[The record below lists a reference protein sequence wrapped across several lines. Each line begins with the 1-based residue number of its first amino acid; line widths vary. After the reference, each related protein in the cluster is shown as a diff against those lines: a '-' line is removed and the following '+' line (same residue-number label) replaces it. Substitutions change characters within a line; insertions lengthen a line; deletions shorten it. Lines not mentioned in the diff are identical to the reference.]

1 MAHTLPYDLT
11 ILAGTQAGKPLPAK
25 RWASATAPTLVMVGS
40 KSEAF
45 FHNGARALT
54 GLLPNAQYRALD
66 DRDHSAV
73 LMASKAIADVV
84 EEFFLNRK

>member
-1 MAHTLPYDLT
+1 
-11 ILAGTQAGKPLPAK
+11 
-25 RWASATAPTLVMVGS
+25 MVGS